1 MKGYLILLLAFFQ
14 FGIVSAQNLNDQTE
28 NQVFNYLDLK
38 EEFDLLVDVSIVNPE
53 CATKKINYYSLIIGT
68 TVIDKKIERIS
79 VLVPCLSNQFVQSD
93 LITIKPIKTPK
104 SDIAYLTVTQQ
115 ENGQLVD
122 KIYGIEF
129 RAIWGNVVKVL

>member
-1 MKGYLILLLAFFQ
+1 MKGLFFLVLTVCLVG
-14 FGIVSAQNLNDQTE
+14 FSSAQE
-28 NQVFNYLDLK
+28 NSNKKEEPIFNYLDLK

-68 TVIDKKIERIS
+68 TIIDKKIERIS
-79 VLVPCLSNQFVQSD
+79 VLVPCLSNQFVQTD

-104 SDIAYLTVTQQ
+104 SDISYMSIQQ
-115 ENGQLVD
+115 NENGQIID
-122 KIYGIEF
+122 KIYGSEF

>member
-93 LITIKPIKTPK
+93 LITIKPIKTPI

>member
-1 MKGYLILLLAFFQ
+1 MKKLFFFLILICQVGILA
-14 FGIVSAQNLNDQTE
+14 AQNQDNSAET
-28 NQVFNYLDLK
+28 QVFNYLELK

-68 TVIDKKIERIS
+68 TIIDKKIERIS

-104 SDIAYLTVTQQ
+104 SDVAYLTVTQQ
-115 ENGQLVD
+115 ENGQMVD
-122 KIYGIEF
+122 KVYGAEF
-129 RAIWGNVVKVL
+129 RAVWGNVVKVL

>member
-1 MKGYLILLLAFFQ
+1 MKVVFILLFTFFQ
-14 FGIVSAQNLNDQTE
+14 LGILSAQNTAETSEKMDFT
-28 NQVFNYLDLK
+28 YLDIK

-68 TVIDKKIERIS
+68 TVIDRKLERIS

-104 SDIAYLTVTQQ
+104 SDIVYLTVTQQ
-115 ENGQLVD
+115 EDGQSLER
-122 KIYGIEF
+122 IYGIEF
-129 RAIWGNVVKVL
+129 RAVWGNVVKVL